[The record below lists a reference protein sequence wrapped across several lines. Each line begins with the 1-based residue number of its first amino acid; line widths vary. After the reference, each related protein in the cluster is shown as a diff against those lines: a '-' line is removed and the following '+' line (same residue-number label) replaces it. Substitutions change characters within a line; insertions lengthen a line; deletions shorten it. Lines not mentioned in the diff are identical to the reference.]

1 MPIFTTYCE
10 TDSSDDSLLHLTNWH
25 GARFC
30 SFDSTGDAS
39 AMLRITTQS
48 TDHSAIL
55 LKLEGKLLEQ
65 WVEELERSINGSL
78 GRPNSLRLDLSALT
92 FADAVGLQALTK
104 LIRGGATLT
113 ACSGFIA
120 ALLHVEKP

>member
-1 MPIFTTYCE
+1 
-10 TDSSDDSLLHLTNWH
+10 
-25 GARFC
+25 
-30 SFDSTGDAS
+30 
-39 AMLRITTQS
+39 MLRITTQS

-55 LKLEGKLLEQ
+55 LKLEGKLLEP